1 MHNWLEGI
9 FQHYTWLKWDIGI
22 SSEADAVEHMT
33 DHDMVIDLARGDS
46 KDEILDKEIL
56 ELQKESQIHN
66 DIPLNIKTL
75 DLTVEYMF
83 QLEVYI

>member
-1 MHNWLEGI
+1 
-9 FQHYTWLKWDIGI
+9 
-22 SSEADAVEHMT
+22 MT
-33 DHDMVIDLARGDS
+33 DHNMVIDLARGDS
-46 KDEILDKEIL
+46 EDKILDKEIL

-66 DIPLNIKTL
+66 DISLNIKTL

>member
-1 MHNWLEGI
+1 
-9 FQHYTWLKWDIGI
+9 
-22 SSEADAVEHMT
+22 MT

-46 KDEILDKEIL
+46 EDEILDKEIL

-66 DIPLNIKTL
+66 DISLNIKTL

>member
-1 MHNWLEGI
+1 
-9 FQHYTWLKWDIGI
+9 
-22 SSEADAVEHMT
+22 MT
-33 DHDMVIDLARGDS
+33 DHNMVIDLARGDS

-66 DIPLNIKTL
+66 DISLNIKTL

>member
-1 MHNWLEGI
+1 
-9 FQHYTWLKWDIGI
+9 
-22 SSEADAVEHMT
+22 MT

-46 KDEILDKEIL
+46 EDEILDKEIL

-66 DIPLNIKTL
+66 NILLNIKTL